1 MPFRVALNVAYAML
15 IEGLDGKQR
24 QQVDDQIYGWA
35 AMNERANQVLRTGVD
50 ESVESGGES

>member
-15 IEGLDGKQR
+15 TEGLDGKQR
-24 QQVDDQIYGWA
+24 QQIDDQIYGWA